1 MYRLIVRLVLV
12 LVLMSFLSTSAGAQD
27 KYKVSSVS
35 VGSGDTPISSGL
47 AVSVNLTTEGG
58 GFMQVM
64 AQAEQAWF
72 MIGKDWT
79 GDTLKCS
86 LYASVGHFQSAPWA
100 GPYAGC
106 TAKLAKV
113 RGNDVTAGIMTW
125 PGFYIGREP
134 RNWRNDGR
142 KNPESVLAG
151 YFSTASVGVG
161 GFQASLSH
169 LNFLDEKT
177 NWLPGIG
184 YTQKVRSD
192 VSVSGSVTLNSN
204 AKQAMYFLAAT
215 WSK

>member
-1 MYRLIVRLVLV
+1 MQKIVCAVMMLLVLV
-12 LVLMSFLSTSAGAQD
+12 STQVAAQD
-27 KYKVSSVS
+27 KYKVSSLS

-47 AVSVNLTTEGG
+47 AVSVNLASESG

-72 MIGKDWT
+72 MIGKDWKK
-79 GDTLKCS
+79 DAVKCS

-106 TAKLAKV
+106 TARLAKV
-113 RGNDVTAGIMTW
+113 GGNDVTAGIMTW

-192 VSVSGSVTLNSN
+192 VSVSGSVTWNGN
-204 AKQAMYFLAAT
+204 AEAAMYFVGAT
-215 WSK
+215 WYPK